1 VLGDSGIKTFMDRT
15 FGPAWHC
22 IVGKGFGSAVSY
34 LNKHFI
40 FLYIANKAI
49 LLFKY

>member
-1 VLGDSGIKTFMDRT
+1 MDRT

-22 IVGKGFGSAVSY
+22 IVGKGFGSSVSY